1 MKTKQKDLA
10 ALIYWTQLNER
21 DWTLHLAATEKGL
34 CFVGSHNQA
43 IDELI
48 DWAQTRHPESTLIRN
63 DERLR
68 PYVQDLLEYLR
79 GERIEFS
86 KPTDVRG
93 TAFQMAVWDALN
105 EIPYG
110 STKSYSDI
118 AQHIQKP
125 SSVRAVGTAIGANPL
140 LITIPC
146 HRVIGKN
153 GSLTG
158 YRGGLEMKI
167 RLLELEKKDL
177 ANPAEGSRLHN
188 STTQKAAT

>member
-1 MKTKQKDLA
+1 MNTEQRDKA
-10 ALIYWTQLNER
+10 VPIYWTLLNDAE
-21 DWTLHLAATEKGL
+21 WSLHMAATKEGL

-48 DWAQTRHPESTLIRN
+48 DWAQTRYPGSPIIRD
-63 DERLR
+63 DEMLL
-68 PYVQDLLEYLR
+68 PYVKELLEYLR
-79 GERIEFS
+79 GERKIFS
-86 KPTDVRG
+86 KPIDVRG
-93 TAFQMAVWDALN
+93 TPFQIAVWNALS

-110 STKSYSDI
+110 LTKSYSDI

-125 SSVRAVGTAIGANPL
+125 FSVRAVGTAIGANPL
-140 LITIPC
+140 LITVPC

-158 YRGGLEMKI
+158 YRGGLEMKT

-177 ANPAEGSRLHN
+177 VIPAEGSRLRV
-188 STTQKAAT
+188 STS